1 MPLSRRDFLN
11 TSALTSAAVLTTPL
25 WAYAKVAAFEF
36 EEATLAGLQEK
47 MKTGA
52 LTARALTR
60 AYLDRIES
68 VDRSGPRLRSLLE
81 TNPEA
86 LALADS
92 LDRERK
98 AKGPRGPL
106 HGIPVLLKDNI
117 DTRDKLTTTAGSL
130 ALEGSVPSRDSFVAE
145 RLRAAGAILIGKA
158 NMSEW
163 ANIRSS
169 KSSSGWSARGGQ
181 CLNPYVLD
189 RNPCGSS
196 SGSGTA
202 AAANLVAVAIGTET
216 DGSIVCPSNN
226 CGLVGIK
233 PTLGLVSRAGII
245 PIAHSQDTAGPM
257 CRTVRD
263 AAVVLSAI
271 AGVDPRDAE
280 TQASAEHA
288 HADYAS
294 FLDPNGLKGARIGV
308 FRKTFGFHASV
319 DRLMEDAL
327 AEMKRQG
334 AVLVDPADIPH
345 SGEYDD
351 SELEVLLYELKA
363 DLNAYLASLG
373 SGARVR
379 TLADVI
385 RFNEENKDRE
395 MPYFGQDLFLK
406 AEEKGPLTDKAY
418 LEALEKNRRL
428 SRAEGI
434 DAVMSAHTLDAIVA
448 PTGGPAWTTD
458 CVNGDHFG
466 GGSSTPAA
474 VAGYPSITVPAGAV
488 FGLPVGISF
497 IGRAWGEPV
506 LLRLAYAYEQATRH
520 RTPPRFLERVTA
532 GRMRPASELHG

>member
-1 MPLSRRDFLN
+1 MPAHNRRDFLKKS
-11 TSALTSAAVLTTPL
+11 TLATATVLATPR
-25 WAYAKVAAFEF
+25 WTHATVAGFEF
-36 EEATLAGLQEK
+36 EEATLTALQDRMKAGS
-47 MKTGA
+47 

-60 AYLDRIES
+60 AYLDRIEAL
-68 VDRSGPRLRSLLE
+68 DRSGPRMRSILE

-86 LALADS
+86 LAIADS

-145 RLRAAGAILIGKA
+145 RLRAAGAILVGKA

-169 KSSSGWSARGGQ
+169 KSTSGWSARGGQ

-263 AAVVLSAI
+263 AAIILSVI

-280 TQASAEHA
+280 TQASASHTSP
-288 HADYAS
+288 DYTR
-294 FLDPNGLKGARIGV
+294 FLDPAGLKGARIGV
-308 FRKTFGFHASV
+308 FRKAFGFHSAV
-319 DRLMEDAL
+319 DKLMEEAL

-345 SGEYDD
+345 SGEYDET
-351 SELEVLLYELKA
+351 ELE
-363 DLNAYLASLG
+363 
-373 SGARVR
+373 
-379 TLADVI
+379 
-385 RFNEENKDRE
+385 
-395 MPYFGQDLFLK
+395 
-406 AEEKGPLTDKAY
+406 
-418 LEALEKNRRL
+418 
-428 SRAEGI
+428 
-434 DAVMSAHTLDAIVA
+434 
-448 PTGGPAWTTD
+448 
-458 CVNGDHFG
+458 
-466 GGSSTPAA
+466 
-474 VAGYPSITVPAGAV
+474 
-488 FGLPVGISF
+488 
-497 IGRAWGEPV
+497 
-506 LLRLAYAYEQATRH
+506 
-520 RTPPRFLERVTA
+520 
-532 GRMRPASELHG
+532 